1 LEDLLTYSNKLISE
15 QSEEVIIL
23 EAKKD
28 PKKFKPLYEKY
39 YKIIFRLVLS
49 KVRNKDIAADL
60 TSNVFFKAL
69 QSIEKFK
76 LKGSTLLPWLYRI
89 AINESNEH
97 FRKNGGKQFVELN
110 SEVYE
115 AISDEMATYG
125 EEYRGVLKIAL
136 TKIKEK
142 DLQIIELR
150 FFESLS
156 FKEIAE
162 VLEITEGH
170 SKVNLYRALDRL
182 RKLMKIS

>member
-1 LEDLLTYSNKLISE
+1 MEDLLTYSHKLITE
-15 QSEEVIIL
+15 QSEELLIQ

-39 YKIIFRLVLS
+39 YKPIYRKILS
-49 KVRNKDIAADL
+49 RVQDKDLTADL

-69 QSIEKFK
+69 QNLGQFK
-76 LKGSTLLPWLYRI
+76 PKNGTLFPWLYRI
-89 AINESNEH
+89 AINECYEH
-97 FRKNGGKQFVELN
+97 FRKSGNKHFIEIN
-110 SEVYE
+110 SENFE
-115 AISDEMATYG
+115 AIADEMATYG
-125 EEYRGVLKIAL
+125 EEYRNVLKLAL
-136 TKIKEK
+136 AKLKPK

-156 FKEIAE
+156 FKVIANI
-162 VLEITEGH
+162 LEITEGH